1 MDAKGV
7 DVNILSPYT
16 FSGLLFGAM
25 LPYAFSALTIN
36 AVNRVAEEFVTE
48 YREQTPHINKK
59 EVGYPNHERCIT
71 RLTNVS
77 FTYWVAPVSIIIL
90 SPICW
95 GTLLGFRFVSGLV
108 VGAITAGI
116 QIGFSASNSGG
127 AWINAKKYVQHGNLS
142 RPAEFVKEEGKIVVV
157 EGDIE
162 YKAASTCQT
171 IGNPLMDSTGPSINI
186 LIKGLACVALVFG
199 TFIIKFGGQVG
210 GGIYHG
216 HYN

>member
-1 MDAKGV
+1 M
-7 DVNILSPYT
+7 
-16 FSGLLFGAM
+16 
-25 LPYAFSALTIN
+25 
-36 AVNRVAEEFVTE
+36 
-48 YREQTPHINKK
+48 
-59 EVGYPNHERCIT
+59 
-71 RLTNVS
+71 
-77 FTYWVAPVSIIIL
+77 
-90 SPICW
+90 
-95 GTLLGFRFVSGLV
+95 V

-171 IGNPLMDSTGPSINI
+171 IGNPLMDSIGPSINI